1 MSAPTPFEQEML
13 ELVNRARANPAGE
26 FDALIVNAA
35 TQTGV
40 TAEITA
46 ALRYFNVDLALFKS
60 QIAGLAAVNPLAWN
74 NALGQVARTH
84 SAGMIA
90 ADSQTHFLPGEASL
104 ATRASLAGYQNM
116 SRYGENIFAYT
127 EDPVQGQA
135 GFFIDWGIGPGGMQS
150 PAGHRNNI
158 LNAGM
163 TEVGIGAIA
172 DSSSATQVGP
182 WVVTQ
187 DFASRTDYAA
197 QLVGVV
203 IDDADADAFYDAG
216 EGQGG
221 ITVTAVGTM
230 GRFTTTTWAA
240 GGYQMVLAPGSYT
253 VTFSGGALDGTIVKT
268 INFGT
273 ANLKLDALADEAVGS
288 NLFIGTTAAEQL
300 TGSTGD
306 DLMVG
311 VRGADTLTG
320 LAGNDIL
327 IGEFT
332 DARFDAVAAQVYRLY
347 RATLDRTPDAG
358 GQLAWTA
365 RLLAGGIDLQQAAA
379 GFVASAEF
387 QARYGATSN
396 AQFVTLLYDNV
407 LDRAPDAG
415 GLASWV
421 AALDAGRSRSQV
433 VAGFSES
440 AEFQNRTEAA
450 ALAVSRAGVQA
461 DWTDD
466 VYRLYQAAL
475 DRAPD
480 AGGLQNWTGALANGR
495 GALEVAA
502 GFVNSVEF
510 QNRYGTTTNT
520 QFITLLYNNVLDR
533 APDAAGLA
541 SWAGALTN
549 GNLTR
554 TDVLRGFAQSQE
566 FVSGTTT
573 ALTAFMRGLGVDDRL
588 VGGTGNNVLMGGYG
602 ADTFVFDKLSGGN
615 HQIADLER
623 WDRIELSGFGY
634 ATQAEALTHLV
645 QSGNDVVFTD
655 QGVRVVFADT
665 ALGQIAA
672 DMFML

>member
-1 MSAPTPFEQEML
+1 ML
-13 ELVNRARANPAGE
+13 ELINRARANPAGE
-26 FDALIVNAA
+26 FDALIADAA
-35 TQTGV
+35 TRTGV

-74 NALGQVARTH
+74 DALGQVARTH

-116 SRYGENIFAYT
+116 NRYGENIFAYT

-135 GFFIDWGIGPGGMQS
+135 GFFIDWGYGPGGIQS

-158 LNAGM
+158 LNANM
-163 TEVGIGAIA
+163 TEVGIGAVA
-172 DSSSATQVGP
+172 DTSSATQVGP

-203 IDDADADAFYDAG
+203 IDDADGDAFYDAG

-268 INFGT
+268 IQFGM
-273 ANLKLDALADEAVGS
+273 ANLKLDALADDAVPVAS
-288 NLFIGTTAAEQL
+288 NLFVGTTAAEQL

-306 DLMVG
+306 DLLIG
-311 VRGADTLTG
+311 VRGADTLIG

-332 DARFDAVAAQVYRLY
+332 DNRYDAVAAQVYRLY
-347 RATLDRTPDAG
+347 RATLDRAPDAG
-358 GQLAWTA
+358 GQLGWTA
-365 RLLAGGIDLQQAAA
+365 RLLDGGASLQQAAA
-379 GFVASAEF
+379 GFVASVEF
-387 QARYGATSN
+387 QARYGATTN

-407 LDRAPDAG
+407 LDRSPDAG
-415 GLASWV
+415 GLATWV
-421 AALDAGRSRSQV
+421 AALDAGRTRAQV

-450 ALAVSRAGVQA
+450 ALAVSRAGLQA

-475 DRAPD
+475 DRTPD

-495 GALEVAA
+495 GVLDVTT
-502 GFVNSVEF
+502 GFVNSAEF
-510 QNRYGTTTNT
+510 QTRYGATTNA

-533 APDAAGLA
+533 APDTAGLA
-541 SWAGALTN
+541 SWAGALTS

-554 TDVLRGFAQSQE
+554 TEVLRGFAQSQE
-566 FVSGTTT
+566 FVAGTTA

-602 ADTFVFDKLSGGN
+602 ADTFVFDKASGGS

-634 ATQAEALTHLV
+634 DTAADALTRLT
-645 QSGNDVVFTD
+645 QSGNDVVFAD

-672 DMFML
+672 DMFVL

>member
-1 MSAPTPFEQEML
+1 ML
-13 ELVNRARANPAGE
+13 ELINRARANPAGE
-26 FDALIVNAA
+26 FDALIADAA

-40 TAEITA
+40 TADITA
-46 ALRYFNVDLALFKS
+46 ALRYFNVDLALFRS
-60 QIAGLAAVNPLAWN
+60 QITGLAAVNPLAWN
-74 NALGQVARTH
+74 SALGQVARTH

-116 SRYGENIFAYT
+116 NRYAENIFAYT
-127 EDPVQGQA
+127 EDPVQGHA
-135 GFFIDWGIGPGGMQS
+135 GFYIDWGNGPGGIQS
-150 PAGHRNNI
+150 PAGHRNNM
-158 LNAGM
+158 LNPNM
-163 TEVGIGAIA
+163 TEVGIGALA
-172 DSSSATQVGP
+172 DTSGVTQVGP

-203 IDDADADAFYDAG
+203 IDDADGDAFYDMG
-216 EGQGG
+216 EGRGG

-253 VTFSGGALDGTIVKT
+253 VTFSGGSLDGTIVRT
-268 INFGT
+268 ISFGM
-273 ANLKLDALADEAVGS
+273 ANLKLDALADDAVPI
-288 NLFIGTTAAEQL
+288 NNNWFIGTTAAEQL
-300 TGSTGD
+300 TGTIGD
-306 DLMVG
+306 DLLVG

-320 LAGNDIL
+320 RAGNDIL

-332 DARFDAVAAQVYRLY
+332 DDGFDAVAAQVYRLY
-347 RATLDRTPDAG
+347 RATLDRAPDAG
-358 GQLAWTA
+358 GQLAWTGL
-365 RLLAGGIDLQQAAA
+365 LLAGGIDLQQAAA

-387 QARYGATSN
+387 QARYGATTN

-407 LDRAPDAG
+407 LDRSPDAG

-421 AALDAGRSRSQV
+421 TALEAGRSRSQV

-440 AEFQNRTEAA
+440 AEFQDRTEAA
-450 ALAVSRAGVQA
+450 ALAVSRAGLQA

-466 VYRLYQAAL
+466 VYRLYRAAL

-495 GALEVAA
+495 GTLDVAA
-502 GFVNSVEF
+502 GFVNSTEF
-510 QNRYGTTTNT
+510 QARYGTTTNS

-541 SWAGALTN
+541 GWAGALTN

-554 TDVLRGFAQSQE
+554 TEVLRGFAQSQE
-566 FVSGTTT
+566 FVSGTTA

-602 ADTFVFDKLSGGN
+602 ADTFVFDKASGGS

-634 ATQAEALTHLV
+634 DTAADALTRLT
-645 QSGNDVVFTD
+645 QSGNDVVFAD

-672 DMFML
+672 DMFVL

>member
-1 MSAPTPFEQEML
+1 ML
-13 ELVNRARANPAGE
+13 ELINRARANPAGE
-26 FDALIVNAA
+26 FDALIANAA

-40 TAEITA
+40 TADITA
-46 ALRYFNVDLALFKS
+46 ALRYFDVDLALFRS
-60 QIAGLAAVNPLAWN
+60 QITGLAAVNPLAWN
-74 NALGQVARTH
+74 SALGQVARTH

-116 SRYGENIFAYT
+116 NRYAENIFAYT
-127 EDPVQGQA
+127 EDPVQGHA
-135 GFFIDWGIGPGGMQS
+135 GFYIDWGVGPGGIQS
-150 PAGHRNNI
+150 PAGHRNNM
-158 LNAGM
+158 LNPNM
-163 TEVGIGAIA
+163 TEVGIGALA
-172 DSSSATQVGP
+172 DTSGVTQVGP

-203 IDDADADAFYDAG
+203 IDDADGDAFYDMG
-216 EGQGG
+216 EGRGG

-253 VTFSGGALDGTIVKT
+253 VTFSGGGMIGTVQERIT
-268 INFGT
+268 FGA
-273 ANLKLDALADEAVGS
+273 ANLKLDVLTDDAVLS
-288 NLFIGTTAAEQL
+288 NANWFIGTTAAEQL
-300 TGSTGD
+300 TGTTGD
-306 DLMVG
+306 DLLVG

-320 LAGNDIL
+320 RAGNDIL

-332 DARFDAVAAQVYRLY
+332 DDGFDAVAAQVYRLY
-347 RATLDRTPDAG
+347 RATLDRAPDAG
-358 GQLAWTA
+358 GQLAWTG
-365 RLLAGGIDLQQAAA
+365 RLLAGGIDLHQAAA

-387 QARYGATSN
+387 QARYGATTN

-407 LDRAPDAG
+407 LDRSPDAG
-415 GLASWV
+415 GLTNWV
-421 AALDAGRSRSQV
+421 AALEAGRSRSQV

-440 AEFQNRTEAA
+440 AEFQDRTEAA
-450 ALAVSRAGVQA
+450 ALAVSRAGLQA

-466 VYRLYQAAL
+466 VYRLYRVAL

-495 GALEVAA
+495 GMLDVAT
-502 GFVNSVEF
+502 GFVNSTEF
-510 QNRYGTTTNT
+510 QARYGTTTNA

-541 SWAGALTN
+541 GWTGALTS

-554 TDVLRGFAQSQE
+554 TEVLRGFAQSQE
-566 FVSGTTT
+566 FVSGTTA

-602 ADTFVFDKLSGGN
+602 ADTFVFDRLSGGS
-615 HQIADLER
+615 HQVADLER
-623 WDRIELSGFGY
+623 WDRIEMTGFGY
-634 ATQAEALTHLV
+634 ANPAEALTHLA
-645 QSGNDVVFTD
+645 QSGSDVVFAD

-672 DMFML
+672 DMFVL